1 METGTLIVG
10 KLSPWIRPDSPL
22 EHVRKNSTEA
32 LCQELD
38 FGAYLGLAAHL
49 LPLRGPHN
57 PNLARGLSAHL
68 HSGHH
73 ATQVL
78 VCTGLYWFILG
89 GGKTGKIGEK
99 MVKIERKMGE
109 IWG

>member
-1 METGTLIVG
+1 MNSGSILMNSGPNFPNFGVNSPNFGCKPRDFGSDWNTLIVG

-22 EHVRKNSTEA
+22 EHVRKNSQKA
-32 LCQELD
+32 LRQELD

-49 LPLRGPHN
+49 VPLRGGHN

-73 ATQVL
+73 ATQV
-78 VCTGLYWFILG
+78 
-89 GGKTGKIGEK
+89 
-99 MVKIERKMGE
+99 
-109 IWG
+109 